1 LMKGGFTVRM
11 LKILNIETGVDAQ
24 PFADKLKV
32 TAKPYRFLLW
42 EQRNIYPWIIRDF
55 NPSTDMDIS
64 SERVDM
70 GDHGEGD
77 WDHTD
82 PTDVDG
88 DVEMQDESGRL
99 VGGYVSSSEN

>member
-1 LMKGGFTVRM
+1 M
-11 LKILNIETGVDAQ
+11 
-24 PFADKLKV
+24 KV

-42 EQRNIYPWIIRDF
+42 EQRNIYPWIIRNF
-55 NPSTDMDIS
+55 NPTTDMDLS

-82 PTDVDG
+82 PRISLEMAGDG

-99 VGGYVSSSEN
+99 VGGYVSSSEK

>member
-1 LMKGGFTVRM
+1 M
-11 LKILNIETGVDAQ
+11 
-24 PFADKLKV
+24 KV

-42 EQRNIYPWIIRDF
+42 EQRNIYPWIIRNF
-55 NPSTDMDIS
+55 NPTTDMDIS

-77 WDHTD
+77 WDHTV
-82 PTDVDG
+82 PNSTDVDG

-99 VGGYVSSSEN
+99 VGGYVSSSEK